1 MTACLAGITLAG
13 AGAILAS
20 AVWQQV
26 SAADMAGRAATAEA
40 EAAAAALGM
49 LATRTV
55 EDGNLQRLGQD
66 AAALAR
72 RLGAEEATVE
82 LADGQ
87 VLFDLRGRQASAQ
100 EIPQTWTTL
109 PATGGAPPRAGLV
122 TQRVS
127 VPQRGDVLITV
138 AMPDLNHWFA
148 VDEMALPGGA
158 AAALLAVCGW
168 LFVRA
173 SRLARPLRHIA
184 EALNAAAAGER
195 CSAALGVSDQW
206 GAAAEAWNSLLAD
219 RECLRE
225 ELLNE
230 LSLQVSGAGAGDS
243 LAQRACDTLPSGL
256 LLLDSAG
263 SVQYANGAAA
273 MLLGVSREEVV
284 SRPLPEVLG
293 DEAVCDQIETVL
305 TGGSRRRV
313 TCEGERC
320 LGDNRSVVRFTAMR
334 MGHDD
339 GEAVMVIVEDV
350 TQQRAADAARDA
362 FVAQATHEL
371 RTPLTN
377 IRLYLEML
385 LEGEADAAEQERS
398 LNVISQESRRLERM
412 VGDMLSVAEIEA
424 GSLKMHVDDVRLDQL
439 LAELENDYQAQAAEA
454 RITLAFD
461 LPPKLPVLRGDRDKI
476 ALCLHN
482 LIANALKYTP
492 AGGQVVV
499 TAEDRED
506 AFSVRVSDT
515 GLGIAAEER
524 ERIFQKFYRAKD
536 ERIATVTGTGLGLAL
551 ARDVARLHG
560 GDITVDS
567 EVNRGSTFTMTI
579 PVTARAA

>member
-1 MTACLAGITLAG
+1 
-13 AGAILAS
+13 
-20 AVWQQV
+20 
-26 SAADMAGRAATAEA
+26 
-40 EAAAAALGM
+40 
-49 LATRTV
+49 
-55 EDGNLQRLGQD
+55 
-66 AAALAR
+66 
-72 RLGAEEATVE
+72 
-82 LADGQ
+82 
-87 VLFDLRGRQASAQ
+87 
-100 EIPQTWTTL
+100 
-109 PATGGAPPRAGLV
+109 
-122 TQRVS
+122 
-127 VPQRGDVLITV
+127 
-138 AMPDLNHWFA
+138 
-148 VDEMALPGGA
+148 
-158 AAALLAVCGW
+158 
-168 LFVRA
+168 
-173 SRLARPLRHIA
+173 
-184 EALNAAAAGER
+184 
-195 CSAALGVSDQW
+195 
-206 GAAAEAWNSLLAD
+206 
-219 RECLRE
+219 
-225 ELLNE
+225 
-230 LSLQVSGAGAGDS
+230 
-243 LAQRACDTLPSGL
+243 
-256 LLLDSAG
+256 
-263 SVQYANGAAA
+263 
-273 MLLGVSREEVV
+273 
-284 SRPLPEVLG
+284 
-293 DEAVCDQIETVL
+293 
-305 TGGSRRRV
+305 
-313 TCEGERC
+313 
-320 LGDNRSVVRFTAMR
+320 
-334 MGHDD
+334 
-339 GEAVMVIVEDV
+339 MVIVEDV

-551 ARDVARLHG
+551 AREVARLHG